1 MNINKFTQKSLQAVQ
16 DCEKVALEYGNQE
29 IEQEHLL
36 YALLVQDDSLILK
49 LMEKMGIDKNAMVN
63 RVEEAIRKRTKV
75 QGGQQYVG
83 QDLNKALIHAEDE
96 AKQMGDEY
104 VSVEHL
110 FLSMIKYPNKEVKT
124 IFREMGVKRD
134 DFLQVLSTVR
144 GNQRVTSDNPEDTY
158 DTLNKYGSDLVERA
172 RDQKLDPV
180 IGRDAEI
187 RNLVRILSRKTKNL
201 SLIHILLK
209 NVSIIE
215 VYEGRAGMKK
225 YDELSN
231 KEKHNFEE
239 FLITTFKFSEDELAA
254 IDKQKPMT
262 MELFSS
268 CLAKCTEW
276 GLYKLFERLLDEYPD
291 LMDKYVKAID
301 EDIKDVV
308 LPERT
313 PEEEEE
319 SWNRLCERI
328 KNEYGDDLTCE

>member
-1 MNINKFTQKSLQAVQ
+1 M
-16 DCEKVALEYGNQE
+16 
-29 IEQEHLL
+29 
-36 YALLVQDDSLILK
+36 
-49 LMEKMGIDKNAMVN
+49 
-63 RVEEAIRKRTKV
+63 
-75 QGGQQYVG
+75 
-83 QDLNKALIHAEDE
+83 ALIFRNGGSQSPDRR
-96 AKQMGDEY
+96 
-104 VSVEHL
+104 L
-110 FLSMIKYPNKEVKT
+110 KE
-124 IFREMGVKRD
+124 
-134 DFLQVLSTVR
+134 
-144 GNQRVTSDNPEDTY
+144 P
-158 DTLNKYGSDLVERA
+158 
-172 RDQKLDPV
+172 
-180 IGRDAEI
+180 
-187 RNLVRILSRKTKNL
+187 RNN
-201 SLIHILLK
+201 H
-209 NVSIIE
+209 
-215 VYEGRAGMKK
+215 
-225 YDELSN
+225 N

-328 KNEYGDDLTCE
+328 KNEYGDDLSCE